1 MTGSTASD
9 WDRLEAQVNELIA
22 LNDKLQ
28 RENQALRLQQQNWST
43 ERAAL
48 IEKNEVAKSRVEAM
62 IGRLKALE
70 HD

>member
-1 MTGSTASD
+1 MTRNTESD
-9 WDRLEAQVNELIA
+9 WDRLEAQINELIE

-28 RENQALRLQQQNWST
+28 RESQALRLQQQNWSS

-48 IEKNEVAKSRVEAM
+48 IEKNELAKSRVEAM